1 MNFGTQKHL
10 PLQGAENRSEVA
22 VLFNIRNGFIMEE
35 KNSKQIRKTGRK
47 PKSDPA
53 VHRYSINLNA
63 EENAKFLAL
72 FDLSGMNAKAHFITA
87 CIFQKTVKTVKI
99 DMNAVEYHER
109 LTKFFGQF
117 RGIATNYNQ
126 IVKLLNANFSD
137 KKALAYLYKLEK
149 QTIEMVQI
157 CKEIATLT
165 AEFEK
170 KHLNKE

>member
-1 MNFGTQKHL
+1 
-10 PLQGAENRSEVA
+10 
-22 VLFNIRNGFIMEE
+22 MEE
-35 KNSKQIRKTGRK
+35 VNRKQIKKTGRK
-47 PKSDPA
+47 PKNDPA
-53 VHRYSINLNA
+53 VHRYSISLNA

-72 FDLSGMNAKAHFITA
+72 FDQSGMNIKAHFITA

-99 DMNAVEYHER
+99 DMNAVEYHAG

-126 IVKLLNANFSD
+126 IVKLLNTHFLE

-149 QTIEMVQI
+149 QTAAM
-157 CKEIATLT
+157 KELLLKVLILT

-170 KHLNKE
+170 KYLNKE